1 LRVCHHAWSAWR
13 PADLP
18 IVGGATGAR
27 VGNYLTDNI
36 YTEVMVSSDGSGEID
51 LNLTLSPSL
60 TARGN
65 VTSKAENSLGLFFER
80 DYCGGHGL
88 I

>member
-1 LRVCHHAWSAWR
+1 VNRLRER
-13 PADLP
+13 FGPDDLD
-18 IVGGATGAR
+18 ITTSEEGATGAR